1 MNETAETPSSPGPA
15 LPPPGF
21 LRRNSWL
28 IAAIVLAAGLGLW
41 FAISSRSE
49 PEFEAPVSAGPRE
62 TGGFAL
68 PDLDGKEV
76 RLADYADQVV
86 VLDFW
91 ASWCGPCRM
100 AMPAVA
106 RFSEMYAQ
114 RGVKVLSINLR
125 ETPAQV
131 RAFLSGH
138 PSSSSMRVL
147 LDRNGAVGTSYGVAG
162 IPTFVVID
170 RQGGVARKIAG
181 LPANLESVL
190 ASLVEPL
197 L

>member
-1 MNETAETPSSPGPA
+1 MSEIPETSSSPGPVP
-15 LPPPGF
+15 PPPGF
-21 LRRNSWL
+21 LRRNSYL
-28 IAAIVLAAGLGLW
+28 IAAIVLAAGFGLW
-41 FAISSRSE
+41 IAISSRSA
-49 PEFEAPVSAGPRE
+49 PEFEAPVSAVPRGI
-62 TGGFAL
+62 GGFAL

-76 RLADYADQVV
+76 RLADYAGQVV

-125 ETPAQV
+125 ETPGQV

-147 LDRNGAVGTSYGVAG
+147 LDQNGAVGQSYGVAG

-190 ASLVEPL
+190 ASLVDPL